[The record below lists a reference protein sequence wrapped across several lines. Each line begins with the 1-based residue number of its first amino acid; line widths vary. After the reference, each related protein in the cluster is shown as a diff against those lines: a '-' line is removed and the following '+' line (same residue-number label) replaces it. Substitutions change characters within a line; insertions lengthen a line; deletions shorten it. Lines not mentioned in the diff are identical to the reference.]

1 MSTRTDGI
9 VVPAQRFRRL
19 VLIICALPLANC
31 GGEGDEG
38 GDGTGVNGEVSPDDP
53 GVPAAITDGQWYRPT
68 VAATW
73 QWQLQGTV
81 NTGYSVDLYDID
93 LFNSSA
99 TLIQQLQTAGRRV
112 ICYFSAGSFEPFRS
126 DASRFQP
133 EELGSVLE
141 GFSDERW
148 LDVRSSNVLEIMKSR
163 LDLAVQKGCDG
174 VEPDNVD
181 GYQNAS
187 GFPLTASDQ
196 LLFNRRIANEA
207 HVRDLT
213 VGLKNDLDQ
222 IAALLA
228 YFDFSVNEQCHEFAE
243 CDLLTSFVTA
253 GKPVFNAEYA
263 AVFVNDAAE
272 RARIC
277 TRSGE
282 LNLRTLIL
290 PLDLDDSFRF
300 SCD

>member
-1 MSTRTDGI
+1 MNMRIDRILVS
-9 VVPAQRFRRL
+9 AQRFGRL

-31 GGEGDEG
+31 GGDG
-38 GDGTGVNGEVSPDDP
+38 GDGTGVDDVVDP
-53 GVPAAITDGQWYRPT
+53 GLPAAITDGQWYRPT
-68 VAATW
+68 VAVTW
-73 QWQLQGTV
+73 QWQLQGEV

-93 LFNSSA
+93 LFDSPA
-99 TLIQQLQTAGRRV
+99 TLIQELQAAGRRV

-126 DASRFQP
+126 DASSFQP
-133 EELGSVLE
+133 AELGSVLE

-148 LDVRSSNVLEIMKSR
+148 LDVRSSNVLEIMKGR

-174 VEPDNVD
+174 VEPDNMD
-181 GYQNAS
+181 GYQNPS
-187 GFPLTASDQ
+187 GFPLTAGDQ

-207 HVRDLT
+207 HLRNLT

-228 YFDFSVNEQCHEFAE
+228 YYDFSVNEQCHEFTE
-243 CDLLTSFVTA
+243 CDLLTPFVTD

-263 AVFVNDAAE
+263 AVFVSDAAE

-277 TRSGE
+277 TRSGV

-290 PLDLDDSFRF
+290 PLDLDDSFRL